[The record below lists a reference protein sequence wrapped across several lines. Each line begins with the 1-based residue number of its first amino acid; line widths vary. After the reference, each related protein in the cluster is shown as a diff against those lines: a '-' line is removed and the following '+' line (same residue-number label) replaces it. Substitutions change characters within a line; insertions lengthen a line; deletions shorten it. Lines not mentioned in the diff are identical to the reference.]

1 MEQYLEASDRN
12 VTGGSVMIDYALKLQ
27 ELKSQPAH
35 KLKEIGDQWQS
46 PDNLY
51 YGINSKY
58 GPFTLD
64 LFTDGQN
71 SKCPHFYT
79 VEDNALTQDWA
90 EKLKEIGGSAFGNP
104 PYSRS
109 SYHEGQPLTGVG
121 HIMSHALAMREKHGR
136 YVFLLKA
143 ATSETWWP
151 EEADHVCFIRGRI
164 GFDVPEWF
172 VPADEKQ
179 KPTGAFF
186 AGAIVVFDKTW
197 TGKKFDYIHRDELEQ
212 IGKAFIEQ
220 MKWLASRGVA

>member
-1 MEQYLEASDRN
+1 
-12 VTGGSVMIDYALKLQ
+12 MIDYALKLQ
-27 ELKSQPAH
+27 KLKSQPSH
-35 KLKEIGDQWQS
+35 KLKEIGDQWRS

-51 YGINSKY
+51 YGINVKY

-79 VEDNALTQDWA
+79 AEDNALTCDWA
-90 EKLKEIGGSAFGNP
+90 EKLSEVGGAAFGNP

-109 SYHEGQPLTGVG
+109 RYHEGQPITGVG
-121 HIMSHALAMREKHGR
+121 HILNHAMAMRDKGGR

-151 EEADHVCFIRGRI
+151 EQADHICFIRGRI

-172 VPADEKQ
+172 VPVDEKQ

-186 AGAIVVFDKTW
+186 AGAIVLFDKTW
-197 TGKKFDYIHRDELEQ
+197 TGERFAYIQRSELEQ
-212 IGKAFIEQ
+212 IGKTVIEQ
-220 MKWLASRGVA
+220 AQWLVARGAA

>member
-1 MEQYLEASDRN
+1 
-12 VTGGSVMIDYALKLQ
+12 MIDYALKLQ

-90 EKLKEIGGSAFGNP
+90 ENSKNLVVLLSLIL
-104 PYSRS
+104 
-109 SYHEGQPLTGVG
+109 LTRVV
-121 HIMSHALAMREKHGR
+121 HIT
-136 YVFLLKA
+136 KA
-143 ATSETWWP
+143 N
-151 EEADHVCFIRGRI
+151 
-164 GFDVPEWF
+164 
-172 VPADEKQ
+172 
-179 KPTGAFF
+179 
-186 AGAIVVFDKTW
+186 
-197 TGKKFDYIHRDELEQ
+197 L
-212 IGKAFIEQ
+212 
-220 MKWLASRGVA
+220 